1 MKVGGRLEAF
11 VERLLTTGLV
21 ASAILLTAGLLSSI
35 VPLLY
40 AGILLL
46 MVTPGVRV
54 LVLTI
59 GLLHRRDYVFAA
71 LSLSALLVLALS
83 ATLAFHR

>member
-71 LSLSALLVLALS
+71 LSLGALLVLALS

>member
-1 MKVGGRLEAF
+1 MMVGGRLEAF

-21 ASAILLTAGLLSSI
+21 ASAILLTAGLLSGL

-71 LSLSALLVLALS
+71 LSFSALLVLALS
-83 ATLAFHR
+83 AALAFHR